1 MIATLMKQPGEILR
15 PAVAFTGGTGSG
27 SITAIRDVTVIARG
41 LVPGATALAASAM
54 LANGIVTLALSGGSD
69 GERYAVTVRADD
81 AHGQTLESEVE
92 VVMIESTWATP
103 DGGAGWLS
111 IAALVKRFTLD
122 EVVRMT
128 DPDGSGRI
136 DRDLLI
142 GALIDAQS
150 IVEAHIASRYALP
163 LATVPRILEMAVGD
177 LARARLYPRGVP
189 EGIADQAKAAM
200 ALLVRIQKGDAT
212 LGLPAAVTP
221 AETDSDAPVVI
232 APGQRAYPDWL
243 RNY

>member
-1 MIATLMKQPGEILR
+1 MITTLIKQPGETLR
-15 PAVAFTGGTGSG
+15 PAVPFFSSG
-27 SITAIRDVTVIARG
+27 PIAAIRGTTAIARG
-41 LVPGATALAASAM
+41 LVPGAPALTVGAT
-54 LANGIVTLALSGGSD
+54 LANGIVTLALSGGGD

-81 AHGQTLESEVE
+81 AGGQTLESEVE
-92 VVMIESTWATP
+92 VVVLESVWQTP

-142 GALIDAQS
+142 GALIDAQA
-150 IVEAHIASRYALP
+150 IAEAHIASRYALP

-200 ALLVRIQKGDAT
+200 ALLVRIQKGEAT
-212 LGLPAAVTP
+212 LGLPAAAMPVE
-221 AETDSDAPVVI
+221 AVSDAPIVI
-232 APGQRAYPDWL
+232 APGQRAYPNWL
-243 RNY
+243 KDY